1 MADPDSIV
9 VFRCTPSQQERRAL
23 ERFARRLRRQ
33 VTGGRAFHCL
43 ISTDRELR
51 RLNRR
56 FRKRDAPTDVLSF
69 PAADFP
75 GAPKAAPFLGDIA
88 ISFERAARQ
97 ARRLGHSL
105 HEELCVLMLHGVL
118 HLMGMDHARD
128 QGEMARA
135 EARWRK
141 KLGLPTSLTERGSP

>member
-75 GAPKAAPFLGDIA
+75 CSAVMSVYAGAPTA
-88 ISFERAARQ
+88 SQ
-97 ARRLGHSL
+97 A
-105 HEELCVLMLHGVL
+105 E
-118 HLMGMDHARD
+118 
-128 QGEMARA
+128 
-135 EARWRK
+135 
-141 KLGLPTSLTERGSP
+141 